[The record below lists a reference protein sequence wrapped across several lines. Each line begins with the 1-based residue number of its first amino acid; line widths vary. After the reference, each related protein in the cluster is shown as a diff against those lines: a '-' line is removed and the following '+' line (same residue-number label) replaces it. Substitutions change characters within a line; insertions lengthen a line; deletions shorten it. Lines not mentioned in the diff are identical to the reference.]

1 MLGFEVGNYMWF
13 WVPVVG
19 PHVGAI
25 VGAVVYE
32 VAVGLHWPTD
42 DELQKDSPDGK
53 GPKSEGIM
61 NEALVGK
68 LENNVH
74 LMSLRI
80 IGNCHGGTPAAVTSC
95 ERTPGGRNLCSFA
108 TRQVNRVQGP
118 GEDETALLLQPPHP
132 SSAERVPGRTSGDFL
147 LMVIGI
153 GVIAQATLSEFT
165 FGSDMSIFLGWGLAV
180 AIGISSCVGVTDAL
194 DNYDGGVRQVDG
206 SKATAGIW
214 ATYPKEYVSVWTGF
228 GDQILATALLMVG
241 VMALTDIR
249 HSNGKNSH
257 LVPFFAGGL
266 VAALCMAFGLNC
278 GCPLNPAR
286 DLAPRIF
293 TSIAGWGIKPFSFR
307 NYSWFW
313 VPVVAPHVGA
323 ILGAFIYQYA
333 VGLHWPPDNVDSP
346 LKLSETN
353 INPDNSLQAG
363 NNSQQVVPAATAE
376 QSSSAD

>member
-1 MLGFEVGNYMWF
+1 MKLLYSCNLHTHPLLREFLAELLG
-13 WVPVVG
+13 
-19 PHVGAI
+19 
-25 VGAVVYE
+25 
-32 VAVGLHWPTD
+32 T
-42 DELQKDSPDGK
+42 
-53 GPKSEGIM
+53 
-61 NEALVGK
+61 
-68 LENNVH
+68 
-74 LMSLRI
+74 
-80 IGNCHGGTPAAVTSC
+80 
-95 ERTPGGRNLCSFA
+95 
-108 TRQVNRVQGP
+108 
-118 GEDETALLLQPPHP
+118 
-132 SSAERVPGRTSGDFL
+132 FL

-153 GVIAQATLSEFT
+153 GVIAQATLSEFL

-180 AIGISSCVGVTDAL
+180 AIGISSCVGVTGGHINPAVTVTMAVLGRFSWAKVPVYMGAQYLGSFLASVFCYLVYKDAL
-194 DNYDGGVRQVDG
+194 DKYDGGVRQVDG

-257 LVPFFAGGL
+257 LVPFYAGGL

-333 VGLHWPPDNVDSP
+333 VGLHWPPDNIDSP

-353 INPDNSLQAG
+353 INPDDSLQAG